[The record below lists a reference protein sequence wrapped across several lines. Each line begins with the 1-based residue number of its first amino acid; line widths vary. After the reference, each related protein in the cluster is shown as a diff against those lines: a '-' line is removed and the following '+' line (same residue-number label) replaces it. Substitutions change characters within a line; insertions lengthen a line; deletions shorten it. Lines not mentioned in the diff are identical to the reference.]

1 MNARTAKKQRAKLRA
16 AYTRRLKR
24 QLGHHDRH
32 WANVADEL
40 LPLRRLNR
48 RNMLRAFDGALKS
61 LVPDP
66 VVSLTLGDGRPF
78 LSRLP

>member
-1 MNARTAKKQRAKLRA
+1 MRARTAKKQRARSQA

-24 QLGHHDRH
+24 QRGRHDRH
-32 WANVADEL
+32 WASVADEL
-40 LPLRRLNR
+40 LPLRRLNM

-61 LVPDP
+61 LVPDS
-66 VVSLTLGDGRPF
+66 VVSLTFGGGEPF